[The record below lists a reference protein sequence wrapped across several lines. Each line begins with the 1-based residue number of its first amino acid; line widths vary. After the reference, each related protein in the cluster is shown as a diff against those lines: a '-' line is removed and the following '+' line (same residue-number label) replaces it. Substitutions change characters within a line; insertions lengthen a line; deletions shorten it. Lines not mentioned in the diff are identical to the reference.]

1 MKIIYLGA
9 EVPSNRL
16 LLEST
21 TANHVGVSFWRLMK
35 RGLPKKSDYL
45 LENYFSKDSY
55 IYVHPGIP
63 KGTRLDRLDLEVF
76 AAEYEGF
83 IANNID
89 RLTSFTEI
97 NNDWVDQDFVDNQR
111 KTAWAEVPPG
121 KFQPVWNPQTSLRGL
136 KKLVDTYLDIA
147 IPGDAIE
154 ADSMLASAT
163 RAHAVQ
169 DGTRFH
175 ALGCAKP
182 DNLRQV
188 RVETASTL
196 SWLSPMMHGE
206 TIIWDGSRLVRY
218 PKKMKDQ
225 ARMRYNHI
233 YSNAGLDADKILED
247 DDQEVCRLAVWS
259 YEQFEMRMNKMIN
272 EPDDELLY
280 DNSEGSEVEGSG
292 ETTPLVADNRGVQ
305 MRKLEPR
312 NPEEMGNLPVFGY
325 TNKTVVEQDEE
336 GNDVIKDV
344 TILESQSTSLRACDT
359 CFVASN
365 CPAFKP
371 QSVCAFKL
379 PVEVKTTEQVKGLL
393 NAIIEMQGQRVAFM
407 RFAEEMNG
415 GYADPNLSQ
424 EIDRLYNL
432 IGKLNDMGSS
442 KEFIRMTVEKSGSAG
457 VLSAIFGDK
466 AQALRELPNGG
477 LNEVQTTEIIRQSL
491 EDK

>member
-1 MKIIYLGA
+1 MKLIYLGA
-9 EVPSNRL
+9 EVPSNRT
-16 LLEST
+16 LLETT
-21 TANHVGVSFWRLMK
+21 TANHVGVSYWRLMK

-45 LENYFSKDSY
+45 LENYFNKDFY

-76 AAEYEGF
+76 AAEYEDF

-97 NNDWVDQDFVDNQR
+97 NGEWVPADFVEAQR
-111 KTAWAEVPPG
+111 KTAWSEVPPG
-121 KFQPVWNPQTSLRGL
+121 KFQPVWNPQTGLRGM
-136 KKLVDTYLDIA
+136 KSLVDTYLDIA
-147 IPGDAIE
+147 IPGEAIE
-154 ADSMLASAT
+154 ADSQLASAT
-163 RAHAVQ
+163 RLHVLQ

-188 RVETASTL
+188 KVESASSL
-196 SWLSPMMHGE
+196 AWMSPMLHGE

-225 ARMRYNHI
+225 ARSRYRHV
-233 YSNAGLDADKILED
+233 YEKAGLDTDKILED
-247 DDQEVCRLAVWS
+247 DPQEVCRLAVWS
-259 YEQFEMRMNKMIN
+259 YEQFEMRANRMID

-280 DNSEGSEVEGSG
+280 DNSGDSDVAINA
-292 ETTPLVADNRGVQ
+292 ETDPSVSDNRGVQ
-305 MRKLEPR
+305 MRKLMPR
-312 NPEEMGNLPVFGY
+312 EQSEMGNLPVFGY
-325 TNKTVVEQDEE
+325 TQKSIIEQDEE
-336 GNDVIKDV
+336 GKDVIKDV
-344 TILESQSTSLRACDT
+344 TILESQQTSLRACDT

-379 PVEVKTTEQVKGLL
+379 PIEVKTTDQMKGLL
-393 NAIIEMQGQRVAFM
+393 NSIIEMQGQRVAFM

-432 IGKLNDMGSS
+432 VGKLNDMGSS
-442 KEFIRMTVEKSGSAG
+442 KEFIRMTVERQGSSG
-457 VLSAIFGDK
+457 VLSSIFGDR
-466 AQALRELPNGG
+466 AQALKELPDGG
-477 LNEVQTTEIIRQSL
+477 LNEAQTTEIIRQSL

>member
-1 MKIIYLGA
+1 ML
-9 EVPSNRL
+9 
-16 LLEST
+16 
-21 TANHVGVSFWRLMK
+21 
-35 RGLPKKSDYL
+35 D
-45 LENYFSKDSY
+45 NYFSKDSY

-63 KGTRLDRLDLEVF
+63 KNTTLSTIELDEF
-76 AAEYEGF
+76 AANYENF

-89 RLTSFTEI
+89 RLTVFTEI
-97 NNDWVDQDFVDNQR
+97 NGDRVNPEFVESQR
-111 KTAWAEVPPG
+111 RTAWAEVPPG
-121 KFQPVWNPQTSLRGL
+121 KFQPVWNPQSGLRGL
-136 KKLVDTYLDIA
+136 KKLVDTYLDVA

-188 RVETASTL
+188 KVETASTL

-233 YSNAGLDADKILED
+233 YQSAGLDADKILED

-259 YEQFEMRMNKMIN
+259 YEQFETRMNKMIN
-272 EPDDELLY
+272 EPDDDFLY
-280 DNSEGSEVEGSG
+280 DNSGSHEVDNTAE
-292 ETTPLVADNRGVQ
+292 TPLPNADNRGVQ

-325 TNKTVVEQDEE
+325 TNKTVVEQDED

-344 TILESQSTSLRACDT
+344 TILESQSTSLRVCDT

-424 EIDRLYNL
+424 EIDRLYSL

-442 KEFIRMTVEKSGSAG
+442 KEFIRMTVEKSGSSG
-457 VLSAIFGDK
+457 VLSSIFGDK

-477 LNEVQTTEIIRQSL
+477 LNEAQTTEIIRQSL